1 MGRNSTDTSGTPLSC
16 GIVGATSL
24 LGRELGTAL
33 GEAGFNRL
41 RLLRS
46 PEEEAPAS
54 ERKLTDFA
62 DEPALVEAFAPEQLA
77 DLDVLFLAGG
87 ANSARHALAAA
98 RNFPVTI
105 PVTSPVTSPVTII
118 DLSGG
123 LAGEAGAVTAGWN
136 GVGRPAAASARV
148 PARLMVVAH
157 PAAQALAHMLAALDT
172 LGPHRSC
179 ATVFEPASERGW
191 DGIRELEQQTVRM
204 LALQSQP
211 QEVFG
216 VQIAFNLRTQLGE
229 AAAPSLEA
237 VRARIAGELARLR
250 APASVAPA
258 LQLLQ
263 APLFHASVIS
273 LYVQFTG
280 QFTTLVNAAAVT
292 AALSGPDTEWHEQDP
307 DVTAVADA
315 DDADNARLH
324 LGPPRG
330 EAGAPGGFW
339 LLATLDNLRRTAA
352 SAAACALELVQ
363 DRT

>member
-1 MGRNSTDTSGTPLSC
+1 MSC
-16 GIVGATSL
+16 GIVGAASL

-33 GEAGFNRL
+33 GEAGFTRL

-62 DEPALVEAFAPEQLA
+62 GEPALVEAFAPEQLA
-77 DLDVLFLAGG
+77 DLDVLFLSGG
-87 ANSARHALAAA
+87 ATSARRSLAAV
-98 RNFPVTI
+98 RNFPVPI
-105 PVTSPVTSPVTII
+105 PATII

-123 LAGEAGAVTAGWN
+123 LAGEAGAVTAGWD
-136 GVGRPAAASARV
+136 GAGRPAAALARV

-172 LGPHRSC
+172 LGPHQSC

-191 DGIRELEQQTVRM
+191 DGIRELEQQTVRL

-229 AAAPSLEA
+229 EAAPSLEA

-250 APASVAPA
+250 TPASGAPA

-273 LYVQFTG
+273 LYTQFTAA
-280 QFTTLVNAAAVT
+280 VDAAAVT

-352 SAAACALELVQ
+352 SAAACALALVQ